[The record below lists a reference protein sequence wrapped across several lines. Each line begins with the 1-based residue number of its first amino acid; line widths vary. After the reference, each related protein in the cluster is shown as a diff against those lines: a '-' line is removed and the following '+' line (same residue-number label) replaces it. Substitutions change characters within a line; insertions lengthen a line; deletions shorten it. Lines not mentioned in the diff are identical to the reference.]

1 MTIRL
6 PELPYPYDALSPH
19 MSAETLGYHHDKH
32 HKSYVDKLNGLL
44 DQTKLAQSSL
54 EEIIEK
60 TAGDKDRA
68 GIFNNAAQCWNH
80 TLNLATKTALRDHSE
95 AGPMSARVQSSGD
108 GHSLYESEST
118 TSDLNLLSRP
128 RGTADIA
135 GPVRT

>member
-1 MTIRL
+1 MQCFLKDYLTVQSAPVYPRQRLASRSTKQEVNVNRDNACLGQMQPASEPDGIVQIRIRIV
-6 PELPYPYDALSPH
+6 H
-19 MSAETLGYHHDKH
+19 GRT
-32 HKSYVDKLNGLL
+32 
-44 DQTKLAQSSL
+44 
-54 EEIIEK
+54 
-60 TAGDKDRA
+60 
-68 GIFNNAAQCWNH
+68 
-80 TLNLATKTALRDHSE
+80 NLATKTALRDHSE